1 MIDDAIDGETEN
13 QPEVDVLEDEG
24 AEDEGAEDDVADEA
38 EEEAVDGEP
47 ESAAVPEKEDRAP
60 EWVRELRR
68 KSREDQ
74 KRIRELEA
82 RLNAPNEPSPLG
94 QKPTLEGCDYDTDK
108 FEADLTAWHDRKRQI
123 DAEADKARQAEDE
136 AKSAWQKRLDG
147 YVQAKSAISVED
159 FDDAEWAVQERL
171 SPTQIGIII
180 KGVAD
185 SARFVYELGRNGD
198 KLKQIA
204 SITDPVDFAFA
215 VAKMEERVKANNR
228 KPPPAPEKLVQ
239 GHASSGSVDST
250 LARLRAEAEKTG
262 DYTKVTQYKRQKSK

>member
-1 MIDDAIDGETEN
+1 MIDDEIDGDVEHE
-13 QPEVDVLEDEG
+13 PEAEVLEDESSDEAG
-24 AEDEGAEDDVADEA
+24 AEEAADDSADDAESP
-38 EEEAVDGEP
+38 AVQEP
-47 ESAAVPEKEDRAP
+47 TDRAP

-68 KSREDQ
+68 KSRDDQ

-136 AKSAWQKRLDG
+136 AKSAWQKRLNG

-262 DYTKVTQYKRQKSK
+262 DYTKVTQYKRHKAK